1 MVETPFLQQ
10 PEKKSTTLMNDCLLM
25 DEGFRT
31 RLFLRSPSTK
41 KELCFFIAMH
51 TQMAR
56 RAHPCFKKVKN
67 AYMQLPILLIRY
79 LIFGSNHFNE
89 RNLFNPSHQ
98 TDSRRAAKDV
108 DICYICNLIGMC
120 TLIIDYLS
128 AYVLN
133 LGSLDVNCKP

>member
-56 RAHPCFKKVKN
+56 RAHP
-67 AYMQLPILLIRY
+67 YMQLPILLIRY

-89 RNLFNPSHQ
+89 RNLFNP
-98 TDSRRAAKDV
+98 
-108 DICYICNLIGMC
+108 IGMC
-120 TLIIDYLS
+120 TL
-128 AYVLN
+128 
-133 LGSLDVNCKP
+133 

>member
-108 DICYICNLIGMC
+108 DICDISFNLTNLHSILNFRIGD
-120 TLIIDYLS
+120 IPS
-128 AYVLN
+128 VR
-133 LGSLDVNCKP
+133 